1 MAKKEY
7 SSKSNLEGTKGKKYN
22 KSFAKIQ
29 LVQDGKR
36 QKLLRKSYL
45 GKKE

>member
-1 MAKKEY
+1 MDKKVY
-7 SSKSNLEGTKGKKYN
+7 RSKSNLEGTKGKKYY

-29 LVQDGKR
+29 LVQDGKQ